1 MRYSMP
7 LRDTIYIRSNFSD
20 LEDDETLQSPV
31 SGSLRVS
38 VVNGS
43 MATMTVT
50 AKNIDEDFFEHANV
64 CIMSSNT
71 TWGLNISVGIRRN
84 RPS

>member
-1 MRYSMP
+1 MQYSMP
-7 LRDTIYIRSNFSD
+7 LKDTIYIRANFSD
-20 LEDDETLQSPV
+20 LDYDETLQSPV

-43 MATMTVT
+43 MATVTVT
-50 AKNIDEDFFEHANV
+50 AKNVDDDFFERANV
-64 CIMSSNT
+64 CVMSSNI
-71 TWGLNISVGIRRN
+71 TWGLNISVGVHRI